1 MRHRRQW
8 VIMIVMMLWLM
19 GWLPAA
25 HAHQDPFHR
34 LHSCPSDHN
43 AYVCGDKG

>member
-8 VIMIVMMLWLM
+8 VIMMVVVRWLM

-25 HAHQDPFHR
+25 HVEHR
-34 LHSCPSDHN
+34 QP
-43 AYVCGDKG
+43 YEGRGVWQ